1 MKKAALIKKNGRL
14 RVYILLAVFAVFF
27 AVIAFRAFQLQ
38 ALEGG
43 KLGRMAANQHNR
55 TVSVPSRRGEIFD
68 RNLKEL
74 AVSLDVDSVYAEPGR
89 IESPKAASRAL
100 AAALSM
106 DAREI
111 EKRLGS
117 GRGFVWLKRQI
128 DLGDDQRRKVAAIEG
143 IGITKEARRFY
154 PNRQLASNLIG
165 FIGKDSNG
173 LEGIELYYDN
183 FLKGVSYRLTGEK
196 DAAGKTLMYEDV
208 NKQAS
213 IRGMEIELTIDKTIQ
228 YIAEKSLA
236 RAVEAYGAKG
246 GSAIVMNPSTGELLA
261 MATLPTYD
269 PNNFNS
275 FMPREW
281 RNRAVTDAFE
291 PGSVVK
297 LFLIS
302 AALEENATRPEEIFF
317 CENGSYRVAD
327 RTFHDVEKY
336 GWLTTSQI
344 LKYSSNIGA
353 AKIGERLG
361 KQRLHR
367 YLKSFGFGEKTGVD
381 LPGESAGSFM
391 NYKKWS
397 GVTIDTVSFGQG
409 ISATGIQLVTA
420 LSAVANGGF
429 VMKPYVVRRVADS
442 KGAVVAET
450 NPSIVRRVISEKTAR
465 KMTELL
471 VGVTNSG
478 GTGTRAALDGF
489 EVAGKTGTAQK
500 ADLKKGGYH
509 ESAYVATFM
518 GFVPAKAPKLA
529 ILVMIDEPKKEHH
542 GGVVAAPVF
551 KEIASESLS
560 YMGVYPEGP
569 GGVKAPMVQYVS
581 AVSQSQLQAREGRR
595 GAYAGTKED
604 DAAIGGVPDFTG
616 KTVRSVLN
624 AAKERSLEVSI
635 IGSGRAVAQRPSPGR
650 GVPRNIPVVVWF
662 Q

>member
-1 MKKAALIKKNGRL
+1 MKKKAAPARL
-14 RVYILLAVFAVFF
+14 RIYILLAVFAVFF
-27 AVIAFRAFQLQ
+27 AVITFRAFQLQ

-74 AVSLDVDSVYAEPGR
+74 AVSLDVDTVYADLSM

-100 AAALSM
+100 APLLSM

-111 EKRLGS
+111 EKKLDS
-117 GRGFVWLKRQI
+117 GRGTVCVKRQI

-165 FIGKDSNG
+165 FIGKDSGG
-173 LEGIELYYDN
+173 LEGLELYYDSY
-183 FLKGVSYRLTGEK
+183 LKGVSYRLTGEK

-236 RAVEAYGAKG
+236 RAVEAHGAKG
-246 GSAIVMNPSTGELLA
+246 GSAIVMNPSTGEILA

-281 RNRAVTDAFE
+281 RNRAVTDTFE

-317 CENGSYRVAD
+317 CGNGSYRVAD
-327 RTFHDVEKY
+327 RTFHDVESH

-344 LKYSSNIGA
+344 IKYSSNIGA

-361 KQRLHR
+361 KQRLYR

-381 LPGESAGSFM
+381 LPGESTGSFM

-409 ISATGIQLVTA
+409 ISVTGIQLVTA
-420 LSAVANGGF
+420 LSAVANNGF

-442 KGAVVAET
+442 RGAVVAET

-471 VGVTNSG
+471 VGVTGSG
-478 GTGTRAALDGF
+478 GTGTRAALEGF

-500 ADLKKGGYH
+500 ADLKKGGYRAG
-509 ESAYVATFM
+509 AYVATFM
-518 GFVPAKAPKLA
+518 GFVPARDPKLA
-529 ILVMIDEPKKEHH
+529 ILVMIDEPEKEHH

-560 YMGVYPEGP
+560 YMGVYPEGAN
-569 GGVKAPMVQYVS
+569 GVKASMVQYVS
-581 AVSQSQLQAREGRR
+581 AGSRR
-595 GAYAGTKED
+595 GAYDQIKQD
-604 DAAIGGVPDFTG
+604 DTQGHGVPDFTG
-616 KTVRSVLN
+616 KTVRSVLT
-624 AAKERSLEVSI
+624 AAKERSFEVSI
-635 IGSGRAVAQRPSPGR
+635 IGSGRAVSQRPLPGR
-650 GVPRNIPVVVWF
+650 GVPKDIPVVVWF